1 MATPSRPMTDH
12 DVKVAGDIGEMK
24 SDVRTLK
31 HDVANIQ
38 QGQIALSASF
48 QATAAALSEK
58 LNTMS
63 NQQSKGLGFFAGA
76 ASIITLFGGA
86 MLFLAKALFGGV
98 IASGR
103 VHP

>member
-1 MATPSRPMTDH
+1 MRVVTGRVVTENDLAVARDISALQTDL
-12 DVKVAGDIGEMK
+12 
-24 SDVRTLK
+24 RTVK
-31 HDVANIQ
+31 HDVAGVSTKIDAISN
-38 QGQIALSASF
+38 QIA
-48 QATAAALSEK
+48 TI
-58 LNTMS
+58 N

>member
-1 MATPSRPMTDH
+1 VDQNDLA
-12 DVKVAGDIGEMK
+12 VAKSIGALET
-24 SDVRTLK
+24 DVRTLK
-31 HDVANIQ
+31 HDVGNVSTKID
-38 QGQIALSASF
+38 GLSNQIT
-48 QATAAALSEK
+48 QIT
-58 LNTMS
+58 